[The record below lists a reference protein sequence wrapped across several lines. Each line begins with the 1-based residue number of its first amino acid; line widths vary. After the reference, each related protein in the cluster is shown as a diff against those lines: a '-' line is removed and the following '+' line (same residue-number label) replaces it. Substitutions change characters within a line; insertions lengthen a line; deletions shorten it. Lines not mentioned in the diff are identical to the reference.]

1 MSAEALHAD
10 SGGDD
15 ILSVRGLTVAFAGS
29 EGTEHVTVNDFS
41 LTIGAGEFVG
51 VMGEPGCG
59 KSTAAI
65 GMMGLVR
72 PPGRIVSGEVHY
84 LGRDMLAMNDAKLD
98 AIRGK
103 DIGLIVQSPRT
114 SLHPML
120 TVGRQIEN
128 VYLAHNR
135 VSRKAA
141 RARAIEMLQ
150 LVGINDPERRVKSYP
165 QELST
170 GMTQRVLI
178 AMAMSSGPKLLIA
191 DEPTSGLDV
200 TIQAQFLDQMW
211 ETANRLEYIEV
222 VAGFSAMGAA
232 VATINTRLAANE
244 LEAICRDCGPRV
256 LVVDQA
262 CEELARSAAL
272 DGIERVLV
280 IGGSYDAWLA
290 RAAPEEPEETP
301 EEWQPFAIS
310 YTSGTTG
317 TAKGIVLSHRSRVL
331 SCFGMAAE
339 YGCYGP
345 DDTHLAFAPL
355 FHGGGFVF
363 ALAAVFFGGF
373 CELLPRFDPEG
384 VLQRLCDGRFT
395 GTFMVPTH
403 FHAILNLGEGVLAGY
418 RNHGLTALVSNAA
431 PLPQVTKEKIVA
443 QFGEGVLHETYG
455 STEAGIVT
463 NLRPPDQLRKKSCVG
478 LPFVGNRIR
487 LLDDEGKEAAP
498 GEVGELFSTS
508 PYLFNGYW
516 NKPDETTATM
526 RDGWVSA
533 GDMARRDE
541 EGYVYIVDR
550 RKDMIISGGVNVY
563 PREVEDALSRHPAV
577 REVAVVGVPDEYW
590 GERIKAFVVPQADAQ
605 PSPEELIA
613 YGKENLAGFKVPKE
627 VDFIDALPRNPGGK
641 VLKRVLRETGA

>member
-1 MSAEALHAD
+1 MAERDGGRPATYRSA
-10 SGGDD
+10 
-15 ILSVRGLTVAFAGS
+15 
-29 EGTEHVTVNDFS
+29 
-41 LTIGAGEFVG
+41 TIATGIR
-51 VMGEPGCG
+51 
-59 KSTAAI
+59 TAAQRTPDKI
-65 GMMGLVR
+65 ALREGERTLTYQQLVD
-72 PPGRIVSGEVHY
+72 RI
-84 LGRDMLAMNDAKLD
+84 D
-98 AIRGK
+98 
-103 DIGLIVQSPRT
+103 
-114 SLHPML
+114 
-120 TVGRQIEN
+120 
-128 VYLAHNR
+128 R
-135 VSRKAA
+135 VSAGA
-141 RARAIEMLQ
+141 RHDLGLLSGDRVML
-150 LVGINDPERRVKSYP
+150 LA
-165 QELST
+165 L
-170 GMTQRVLI
+170 
-178 AMAMSSGPKLLIA
+178 
-191 DEPTSGLDV
+191 
-200 TIQAQFLDQMW
+200 
-211 ETANRLEYIEV
+211 NRLEYIEV

-262 CEELARSAAL
+262 CEELARNAAL

-280 IGGSYDAWLA
+280 IGGSYDEWLA
-290 RAAPEEPEETP
+290 RATPEEPDETP

-373 CELLPRFDPEG
+373 CELLPRFDPET

-418 RNHGLTALVSNAA
+418 RNHRLTALISNAA

-487 LLDDEGKEAAP
+487 LLDDEGKETAP
-498 GEVGELFSTS
+498 GEVGELFST
-508 PYLFNGYW
+508 L
-516 NKPDETTATM
+516 
-526 RDGWVSA
+526 
-533 GDMARRDE
+533 
-541 EGYVYIVDR
+541 
-550 RKDMIISGGVNVY
+550 
-563 PREVEDALSRHPAV
+563 
-577 REVAVVGVPDEYW
+577 
-590 GERIKAFVVPQADAQ
+590 
-605 PSPEELIA
+605 
-613 YGKENLAGFKVPKE
+613 
-627 VDFIDALPRNPGGK
+627 ALPLQRLLEQAG
-641 VLKRVLRETGA
+641 

>member
-1 MSAEALHAD
+1 MPIREATTSSRCAA
-10 SGGDD
+10 SRSRSPGA
-15 ILSVRGLTVAFAGS
+15 R
-29 EGTEHVTVNDFS
+29 GTEHVAVNDFS

-72 PPGRIVSGEVHY
+72 PPGRIVSGEVRY
-84 LGRDMLAMNDAKLD
+84 LGRDLLAMNDAELD

-128 VYLAHNR
+128 VYLAHNCA
-135 VSRKAA
+135 SRKAA

-165 QELST
+165 HELST

-178 AMAMSSGPKLLIA
+178 AMAMSSGPRLLIA

-256 LVVDQA
+256 LVVDEA

-280 IGGSYDAWLA
+280 IGGSYDEWLA
-290 RAAPEEPEETP
+290 RATPEEPDETP

-373 CELLPRFDPEG
+373 CELLPRFDPEA

-541 EGYVYIVDR
+541 EGYLYIVDR
-550 RKDMIISGGVNVY
+550 KKDMIISGGVNVY

-641 VLKRVLRETGA
+641 VLKRVLREMGA